1 MQATTSGRSIR
12 PALLASAGRDK
23 VAVITG
29 LEPAWAGAYVM
40 GRAFTAR
47 GSRGDNLALHLAI
60 ARAERGDVIV
70 ADVQGERRTAH
81 CGDLLARA
89 AMARGIAAAI
99 LNGAIRDRRSIA
111 ELRYPVFHCGVSP
124 AGPTKDVVGELG
136 TSVSLAGVVVHTGD
150 LVCADDDG
158 IVVLPS
164 ATAASVVEEAAELGA
179 REFEF
184 ERRIADGEST
194 VEIFQLTG
202 LDG

>member
-1 MQATTSGRSIR
+1 MQTTTSGRSIR

-40 GRAFTAR
+40 GRAFIAR

-60 ARAERGDVIV
+60 ARAEPGDVIV
-70 ADVQGERRTAH
+70 AG
-81 CGDLLARA
+81 A
-89 AMARGIAAAI
+89 AMARGIAAVI

-111 ELRYPVFHCGVSP
+111 ELRYPLFHCGVSP
-124 AGPTKDVVGELG
+124 VGPTKDVVGELG

-158 IVVLPS
+158 IVVLRS
-164 ATAASVVEEAAELGA
+164 APPLRWWRRQRSSEFASSSSNAGLPTAN
-179 REFEF
+179 
-184 ERRIADGEST
+184 RRSRSSS
-194 VEIFQLTG
+194 
-202 LDG
+202 